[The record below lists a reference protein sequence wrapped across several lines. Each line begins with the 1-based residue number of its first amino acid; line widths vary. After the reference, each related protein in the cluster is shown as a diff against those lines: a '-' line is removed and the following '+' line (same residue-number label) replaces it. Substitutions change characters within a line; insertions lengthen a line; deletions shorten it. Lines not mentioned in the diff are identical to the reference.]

1 MKQKTFNVCY
11 NIDYLAPPIYPN
23 NLVLLGS
30 GGGDPVFLPIDGSID
45 PDPLTGVPDR
55 RLLSYRR
62 DIKDK
67 KNGTI
72 IGVASYLLHAY
83 KLEVAKKSGS
93 IYCSYTGHHEF
104 VKNGNEYDIT
114 VQGNLKFLLRGTINP
129 SAPFSSIVGNKF
141 DNTSAV
147 VVFINGKKENY
158 GNNVLTLNSGQ
169 YQVKGVRETY
179 AFS

>member
-30 GGGDPVFLPIDGSID
+30 GGGAPAGPNGNPPAAL
-45 PDPLTGVPDR
+45 PDR
-55 RLLSYRR
+55 MLLSYRR

-83 KLEVAKKSGS
+83 KLEVAEKSGS

-114 VQGNLKFLLRGTINP
+114 VQGNLRFLLSDARGPIDP
-129 SAPFSSIVGNKF
+129 SAPFSSIVGNEF